1 MVGKD
6 VSKNKTKQI
15 WAQHN
20 DRLQGKL
27 EKIWRPDRDSQNEKE
42 TTLQHYTEKISLEI
56 GYKTK

>member
-27 EKIWRPDRDSQNEKE
+27 EKIWRPDRHSQNEKE
-42 TTLQHYTEKISLEI
+42 TTLQLHRENII
-56 GYKTK
+56 RNRI